1 MGSQNKPSAS
11 AGEIKCRF
19 LHAATRL
26 NRLIVETA
34 TLIVGVI
41 AGAVVALA
49 AYAAGWRRRESRRDA
64 ALHAQLGVGADW
76 SWASDADGTILSVEP
91 GRRTVAGLELAA
103 LPGRKAW
110 HLVDVADAGAA
121 SPAAPPAIAAAFAA
135 RVAFFDV
142 ALRLDAERV
151 ALLSGAPLWSGGRC
165 TGFAGTGREAA
176 AAVASDGERGA
187 TVAQAARIAH
197 LEEQHS
203 ERTRELELAV
213 KDLDSF
219 AHSVSHD
226 LRAPLRV
233 VDGFANIVLED
244 YGSRMDDLGRDH
256 LRRIVAAG
264 QRMNSMIDTLLE
276 LSRTTNR
283 EPRRERVDLSRLAA
297 ELAEELRRSDPARE
311 VQFEIEP
318 NLIVDGDRTLLQL
331 VLQNLLGNAF
341 KFTARVAPARI
352 EFARA
357 SERGAEVYLVRDN
370 GAGFDMRFADRLFGL
385 FQRFHAQRE
394 FPGTGVGLA
403 TVQRIVHR
411 HGGRIWADSQPGQ
424 GATFS
429 FTLAE
434 APSSRAVGASA
445 VSAESS

>member
-1 MGSQNKPSAS
+1 LTVQ
-11 AGEIKCRF
+11 
-19 LHAATRL
+19 AT
-26 NRLIVETA
+26 
-34 TLIVGVI
+34 TLTVGI
-41 AGAVVALA
+41 LAGALVALIA
-49 AYAAGWRRRESRRDA
+49 FVAGLRRRDSGPDLESA
-64 ALHAQLGVGADW
+64 TQLSVGADW
-76 SWASDADGTILSVEP
+76 RWRSDVEGKVIDVGP
-91 GRRTVAGLELAA
+91 GRRALAGFDPSRLRGRRIWELSETASETAA
-103 LPGRKAW
+103 E
-110 HLVDVADAGAA
+110 
-121 SPAAPPAIAAAFAA
+121 APPALAAALAS

-142 ALRLDAERV
+142 AVEFAPGRH
-151 ALLSGAPLWSGGRC
+151 ALLSGAPLWTNRGASC
-165 TGFAGTGREAA
+165 AGFAGIGREAA
-176 AAVASDGERGA
+176 GTAGTSAADAGA

-197 LEEQHS
+197 LEAEQS
-203 ERTRELELAV
+203 ARTHDLELAV
-213 KDLDSF
+213 KELDSF

-244 YGSRMDDLGRDH
+244 YGSRLDDLGRDH

-283 EPRRERVDLSRLAA
+283 EVRNERVDLSRIAT
-297 ELAEELRRSDPARE
+297 ELADELRRAEPARE
-311 VQFEIEP
+311 IAFEIEP
-318 NLIVDGDRTLLQL
+318 NIVVDGDRTLLQL

-341 KFTARVAPARI
+341 KFTARTASARV
-352 EFARA
+352 EFASA
-357 SERGAEVYLVRDN
+357 IERGAPVYLVRDN

-411 HGGRIWADSQPGQ
+411 HGGRIWAESQPGQ

-429 FTLAE
+429 FTLHESRGGGGALVNE
-434 APSSRAVGASA
+434 KLNDKFNEKPAGKPGGQFSVKSS
-445 VSAESS
+445 